1 MMTALRRR
9 RPRGDDGQL
18 TLLILVYAAIAIALV
33 VVVVDVSKLFLYRRA
48 LSGAADAAAIAA
60 SQSPEEGKLLT
71 VGVGSSLPLSQD
83 SVDAAVARYVRSSGL
98 TDRFDGLRW
107 TATTDGAIA
116 TVEFTA
122 DIRLPFSGAVLTQ
135 GRVTIDV
142 AASATSP
149 VTP

>member
-1 MMTALRRR
+1 MRR

-60 SQSPEEGKLLT
+60 SQSPDEGQLLT

-83 SVDAAVARYVRSSGL
+83 SVEAAVERYVQSSAL
-98 TDRFDGLRW
+98 ADRFDGLRW
-107 TATTDGAIA
+107 TATTNGSVAS
-116 TVEFTA
+116 VELSA
-122 DIRLPFSGAVLTQ
+122 EVRLPFSGAVLTQ
-135 GRVTIDV
+135 SRVTVTVD
-142 AASATSP
+142 ANATSP